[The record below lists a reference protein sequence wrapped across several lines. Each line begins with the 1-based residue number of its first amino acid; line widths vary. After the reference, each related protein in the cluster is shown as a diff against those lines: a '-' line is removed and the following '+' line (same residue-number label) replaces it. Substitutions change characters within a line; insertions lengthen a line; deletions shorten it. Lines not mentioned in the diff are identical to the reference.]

1 MYVWLLLLFFEGAG
15 STFEGTVSGT
25 FAITGNDG
33 PGSHYEPY
41 GSFKIDSRTVWDV
54 SRGSGL
60 SVPNGETYTVPIDY
74 AGSFVEGHTF
84 YLYGKV
90 MESDSSSSDDLIG
103 NYNNTPVPMADIDGK
118 EWTRKFPG
126 DSDSQYVRIT
136 MTLERK

>member
-1 MYVWLLLLFFEGAG
+1 MYVWLLLLLLEGAG

-33 PGSHYEPY
+33 NGGHYEPY
-41 GSFKIDSRTVWDV
+41 GSFKIDFHTVWDV
-54 SRGSGL
+54 SEGSGP

-74 AGSFVEGHTF
+74 SDSFVEGHTF

-90 MESDSSSSDDLIG
+90 LEDDGSSSDDLIG
-103 NYNNTPVPMADIDGK
+103 NYDNTPVPMADIDGK
-118 EWTRKFPG
+118 EWSQTFPG

-136 MTLERK
+136 MTLIRK